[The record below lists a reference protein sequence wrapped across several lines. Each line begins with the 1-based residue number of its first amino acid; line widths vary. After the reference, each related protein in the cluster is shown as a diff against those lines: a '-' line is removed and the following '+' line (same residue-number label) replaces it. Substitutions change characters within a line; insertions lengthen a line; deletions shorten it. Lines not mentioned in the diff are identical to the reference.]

1 MRQTHFFL
9 ASLIAMLT
17 LGASHLQA
25 AGNENTQLLEDLRKL
40 AQEARQKNAADRWL
54 LRSLDDL
61 VAEYDRPWQRAI
73 LFEDFA
79 DGDFTRNPSW
89 QVLAGDFRILRG
101 QGLTSSVDS
110 YRNSQQTP
118 PGNTAQQSPEAAL
131 SGLIVGALLNQALG
145 PSDSSTGTLP
155 AQPPE
160 RDANAGGPNRIRLK
174 ADVTNAFAMTTT
186 VRTGANQNTRFE
198 LSLLQSTQGN
208 YGYRLYLDTG
218 ARGFIELQRIRG
230 GRGAIVENRPLNIA
244 LNDGRFH
251 DISWEQR
258 PDGTV
263 SVKIDETEIF
273 SVRDKAF
280 RDGYP
285 WLVLEHQSGDLSV
298 RSVRVD
304 GV

>member
-1 MRQTHFFL
+1 MRRTL
-9 ASLIAMLT
+9 LSLPSLIAILSLST
-17 LGASHLQA
+17 SPLQA
-25 AGNENTQLLEDLRKL
+25 SGDGDTQLIEDLRKL
-40 AQEARQKNAADRWL
+40 AQEARQRNAADRWL
-54 LRSLDDL
+54 QRSLDDL
-61 VAEYDRPWQRAI
+61 VARYDRPWQRTL

-89 QVLAGDFRILRG
+89 QVLAGDFQVRRG
-101 QGLTSSVDS
+101 QGLTSSVGNYS
-110 YRNSQQTP
+110 NRRQTP
-118 PGNTAQQSPEAAL
+118 PGSTTQQSPEAAL
-131 SGLIVGALLNQALG
+131 SGLIVGALLDHALG
-145 PSDSSTGTLP
+145 PSGSSTDP
-155 AQPPE
+155 AEPAASLE
-160 RDANAGGPNRIRLK
+160 NAGGPNRIRLQ
-174 ADVTNAFAMTTT
+174 ANVTNAFAMTTT
-186 VRTGANQNTRFE
+186 VRTGVNQDTRFE

-218 ARGFIELQRIRG
+218 TRGFIELQRIRG
-230 GRGAIVENRPLNIA
+230 GRGAVVENQPLNVA
-244 LNDGRFH
+244 LHDGRFH

-285 WLVLEHQSGDLSV
+285 WLVLEHQSGELTV
-298 RSVRVD
+298 RSVRID